1 MYLSRLKSNGSRL
14 PLVIIKRR
22 WEIITSYCL
31 NFPHALF
38 LGGCFFFI
46 LQLLPSSHAFQYWHA
61 SRLNTGQA
69 HGPYGKTMEH
79 MEHRV
84 HGLCP
89 CSNTWSMGLWSM
101 PVFKQ
106 AITNM
111 LALPVDKMLYIY
123 LLCPLS
129 EHSIFHRI
137 LIFLIYFSK
146 LGGLKYIGFNS
157 SFHFC

>member
-1 MYLSRLKSNGSRL
+1 MAQGCLWF
-14 PLVIIKRR
+14 IINTR
-22 WEIITSYCL
+22 WETITSDYL
-31 NFPHALF
+31 NFQNALF

-46 LQLLPSSHAFQYWHA
+46 LQLLPHAFQYWHA
-61 SRLNTGQA
+61 SRLNPGQA
-69 HGPYGKTMEH
+69 HGPYAKTMEH
-79 MEHRV
+79 MEYRV

-89 CSNTWSMGLWSM
+89 CSNTWSMGPWSM

-106 AITNM
+106 GVTNM

-123 LLCPLS
+123 LLCPQS
-129 EHSIFHRI
+129 ENSIFLGI

-157 SFHFC
+157 LFHFC

>member
-1 MYLSRLKSNGSRL
+1 LRVDKYNVKIMARSELEERS
-14 PLVIIKRR
+14 
-22 WEIITSYCL
+22 W
-31 NFPHALF
+31 
-38 LGGCFFFI
+38 GGCFFFI

-61 SRLNTGQA
+61 SRL
-69 HGPYGKTMEH
+69 KLMVH
-79 MEHRV
+79 M
-84 HGLCP
+84 LKLW
-89 CSNTWSMGLWSM
+89 NTWSMGPWSM

-106 AITNM
+106 GITNM

-123 LLCPLS
+123 LLCPHS
-129 EHSIFHRI
+129 EYSTFHRI